1 MDLSMATETIH
12 HVIAGTADQSELLA
26 LGFELFIYGGLL
38 YLLYRCLFVS
48 NHPTLIA
55 EEETRAHA
63 NRWKTG
69 LFYVPFMGATILIR
83 QEIFRI
89 FILIMVYKALG
100 EYIEIIIPDRT
111 NYLASTA
118 SSSSSSSASSSSSN
132 ASAASGSSSQSSS
145 ASSNDNNAKSKS
157 NKASSI
163 NDKASNSSL
172 GASNTASSSSS
183 SSSSASSNASSNA
196 ASSASPSS
204 SSSTSTSISTATYSY
219 TLIDRFVQV
228 SGVLLCL
235 SLRVSYEFFGCSICA
250 VFVTL
255 LCVLLLEIMHTG
267 EPLSMRMMNKMTAYW
282 FGIFWIA
289 FPLAH
294 ASILVD
300 GVTMNVQGV
309 NYGGVTLLLI
319 LATSWI
325 GDAAAYYG
333 TNAAPSLSRSMR
345 LAGLLACLCTRSR

>member
-1 MDLSMATETIH
+1 M
-12 HVIAGTADQSELLA
+12 
-26 LGFELFIYGGLL
+26 
-38 YLLYRCLFVS
+38 
-48 NHPTLIA
+48 
-55 EEETRAHA
+55 
-63 NRWKTG
+63 
-69 LFYVPFMGATILIR
+69 
-83 QEIFRI
+83 
-89 FILIMVYKALG
+89 
-100 EYIEIIIPDRT
+100 
-111 NYLASTA
+111 
-118 SSSSSSSASSSSSN
+118 
-132 ASAASGSSSQSSS
+132 
-145 ASSNDNNAKSKS
+145 
-157 NKASSI
+157 
-163 NDKASNSSL
+163 
-172 GASNTASSSSS
+172 
-183 SSSSASSNASSNA
+183 
-196 ASSASPSS
+196 
-204 SSSTSTSISTATYSY
+204 
-219 TLIDRFVQV
+219 
-228 SGVLLCL
+228 
-235 SLRVSYEFFGCSICA
+235 
-250 VFVTL
+250 FVTL